1 MRQLVTMAAS
11 DLRQRLRDKSVVIF
25 ALVVPLALMTVLNL
39 IMGGLDDPDP
49 EPVTVAFAAPAD
61 DDMADVIGTVLAGL
75 DQPDVSI
82 ERHDASQIRSVV
94 EADDADLGVIVPE
107 GFGASVRDGAGP
119 DVDVVQGNGDQIAMT
134 VISSVIDATLD
145 EFHAGTV
152 ASTAGS
158 QLGLDDEQS
167 AAIARAASSG
177 GQEIEFNS
185 GEASSEQLSLS
196 GSLVAGQ
203 AGLFLIFTVSFG
215 VLGLI
220 TEAEQGTLARLRS
233 MPMRPGLIVS
243 AKALVGFILG
253 LVATGVLLTIGSL
266 MFGVDF
272 GSIPAVA
279 AVVVC
284 AVLAA
289 TSLVFIIVR
298 LASTSE
304 QASIVQS
311 ILAIVL
317 GMAGGS
323 FFPITATGLGA
334 TILDLNPIAAFIR
347 GLGITSG
354 GGGITDIGVPVA
366 IMLGFAAVMAAG
378 SLLLP
383 NRGPAA

>member
-1 MRQLVTMAAS
+1 MRQLATMAVS
-11 DLRQRLRDKSVVIF
+11 DLRQRLRDKSVIIF
-25 ALVVPLALMTVLNL
+25 AVVVPLSLMTVLNL
-39 IMGGLDDPDP
+39 IMGGLDDPDMD
-49 EPVTVAFAAPAD
+49 PVTVAVAAPAGDQMANIIPTALD
-61 DDMADVIGTVLAGL
+61 DV
-75 DQPDVSI
+75 DQPEVNIVRQDS
-82 ERHDASQIRSVV
+82 SQIRAIVDAD
-94 EADDADLGVIVPE
+94 EADMGIIVPE
-107 GFGASVRDGAGP
+107 KFGTSLRDGAGP
-119 DVDVVQGNGDQIAMT
+119 DVQIIQGNGDEIAMT
-134 VISSVIDATLD
+134 IVTAVVDATLD
-145 EFHAGTV
+145 QLHTGTV
-152 ASTAGS
+152 AATAGS
-158 QLGLDDEQS
+158 QLGLNESQRAD
-167 AAIARAASSG
+167 IAREASSS
-177 GQEIEFNS
+177 GQKIELNR
-185 GEASSEQLSLS
+185 GKASSEQLSLS

-233 MPMRPGLIVS
+233 MPMRPGLIIG

-266 MFGVDF
+266 LFGVDF
-272 GSIPAVA
+272 GAIPAVA

-298 LASTSE
+298 LARTSE

-323 FFPITATGLGA
+323 FFPISATGVGA
-334 TILDLNPIAAFIR
+334 MILDLNPIAAFIR

-366 IMLGFAAVMAAG
+366 IMLGFAVVMTAG